1 MNPMQMIKMLQGVQN
16 PMQMMQNM
24 MGMNPQFQRAMQMA
38 QGKSPAELQ
47 QVCRNMC
54 CEIGVNFDEMT
65 AKMRQMGLN
74 VPDTVSQPQN
84 GK

>member
-1 MNPMQMIKMLQGVQN
+1 MNPIQMIKMLQGVQN

-24 MGMNPQFQRAMQMA
+24 MGMNPQFQRAMQMT

-54 CEIGVNFDEMT
+54 GEIGVNFDDVT